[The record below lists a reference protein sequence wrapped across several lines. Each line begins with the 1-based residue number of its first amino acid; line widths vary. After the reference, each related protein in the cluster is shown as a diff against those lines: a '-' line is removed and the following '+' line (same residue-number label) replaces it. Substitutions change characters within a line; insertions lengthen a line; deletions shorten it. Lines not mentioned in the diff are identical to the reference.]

1 MITVFDIETSFQMI
15 DGKPDPSPKHPENFI
30 VSIGIND
37 EYFFF
42 NHKEYPHYK
51 PIVNEKIQD
60 ILDKTTL
67 LVGHNIKFDL
77 LWLWEVG
84 FKYNGRIYDT
94 MIGEYVLGR
103 GTRQSL
109 RLKDCCLRRG
119 VSQKSDATEQ
129 YVKDGVSFEKI
140 PMKIVEEY
148 GRQDVIATKALF
160 QSQMND
166 FKLPRNKVLL
176 KTVKMMCKFCVVL
189 TTMEDNGIRIDLSK
203 LDEVEK
209 EFQLEYDK
217 LRMEIDT
224 TIHEKMGDT
233 KINPASP
240 EQLSML
246 IYGTKV
252 VDKKSWVQNFNI
264 GIDKYTKKPKKR
276 PRMSKLEFKKMLMM
290 HLMPVFKTKA
300 SQCNECKGKGYIQK
314 LKVNGNKYK
323 NMSRCPSCKTEGV
336 TYANTDERAGF
347 KARAQFVSD
356 ASEGG
361 FKTDRLTLLRVSNQS
376 EDLKSFVNKI
386 TRYNALETYLST
398 FVEGIKK
405 HTKQNGFLYP
415 NFMQCITRTGR
426 LSSRDPNFQN
436 QPRSGTFPI
445 RKVITSRFENGK
457 IAEIDFA
464 QLEFRTAVF
473 LAQDEQGIEDIEN
486 GVDVHQYTADIIGVS
501 RQQAKGHTFKPL
513 YGGMSGTDDEKRYY
527 NAFKEKYKDIALWH
541 EKLQDEALKYKMITL
556 PTGRQYGFPS
566 VERMPWGGTSF
577 STQIKNYPVQG
588 FATGDI
594 VPLACINIQEL
605 IEKHNLKSMLIN
617 TVHDSVV
624 ADIHP
629 DEESI
634 MVNVM
639 RKGAS
644 KVIDSLKDTYGIDFN
659 IPLDTEIKIGYN
671 WLDLKTVE

>member
-290 HLMPVFKTKA
+290 HLMPIFKTKA

-336 TYANTDERAGF
+336 TYASTDERAGF

-436 QPRSGTFPI
+436 QPRGGTFPI

-473 LAQDEQGIEDIEN
+473 LAQDEQGIKDIEN

-527 NAFKEKYKDIALWH
+527 NAFKEKYKGIALWH

-671 WLDLKTVE
+671 WLDLKIVE

>member
-1 MITVFDIETSFQMI
+1 MITVFDIETSFQVI
-15 DGKPDPSPKHPENFI
+15 DGKSDPSPKHPENFI

-42 NHKEYPHYK
+42 KHSQYNGAIYKKE
-51 PIVNEKIQD
+51 VQD
-60 ILDKTTL
+60 ILNKTTL

-77 LWLWEVG
+77 LWLWEAG
-84 FKYNGRIYDT
+84 FNYNGRIYDT

-103 GTRQSL
+103 STKQSL
-109 RLKDCCLRRG
+109 KLKDCCTRRG
-119 VSQKSDATEQ
+119 VSQKLDTTEQ
-129 YVKDGVSFEKI
+129 YIKDGVSFENI
-140 PMKIVEEY
+140 PIRIVEEY
-148 GRQDVIATKALF
+148 GRQDIVATRALF
-160 QSQMND
+160 KSQMKDLN
-166 FKLPRNKVLL
+166 LPRNKGLL
-176 KTVKMMCKFCVVL
+176 KTVKMMCEFCAVL
-189 TTMEDNGIRIDLSK
+189 TEMENNGIKIDLNK

-209 EFQLEYDK
+209 EFQVEHSK
-217 LRMEIDT
+217 LRVQIDS

-233 KINPASP
+233 KINPSSP

-252 VDKKSWVQNFNI
+252 VDKRGWINDFNI

-276 PRMSKLEFKKMLMM
+276 PRMTKLEFKKTLMM
-290 HLMPVFKTKA
+290 YLMPVFKTKA
-300 SQCNECKGKGYIQK
+300 SQCTECNGKGYIQK
-314 LKVNGNKYK
+314 IKVNGEKYK
-323 NMSRCPSCKTEGV
+323 NLSKCPTCKSEGV
-336 TYANTDERAGF
+336 VYTDTKERAGF
-347 KARAQFVSD
+347 GARAQFVSD

-361 FKTDRLTLLRVSNQS
+361 FKTDRITLQRLANQTA
-376 EDLKSFVNKI
+376 ELKEFVEKI

-405 HTKQNGFLYP
+405 HTKSNSFLYP

-436 QPRSGTFPI
+436 QPRGGTFPI

-457 IAEIDFA
+457 VAEIDFA

-473 LAQDEQGIEDIEN
+473 LAQDEQGMEDIKN

-501 RQQAKGHTFKPL
+501 RQHAKGHTFKPL
-513 YGGMSGTDDEKRYY
+513 YGGMSGTEDEKRYY
-527 NAFKEKYKDIALWH
+527 AAFKEKYKGIASWH
-541 EKLQDEALKYKMITL
+541 EKLQNEALKYKMITL

-594 VPLACINIQEL
+594 VPLACINIQRL
-605 IEKHNLKSMLIN
+605 VRKNNLKSMLIN

-629 DEESI
+629 DEEDTMI
-634 MVNVM
+634 NAMHE
-639 RKGAS
+639 GAAG
-644 KVIDSLKDTYGIDFN
+644 VIDSLKDIYGIDFN
-659 IPLDTEIKIGYN
+659 VPLDTEIKIGYD
-671 WLDLKTVE
+671 WLDLNVVK

>member
-189 TTMEDNGIRIDLSK
+189 TTMEDNGIRIDLGK

-290 HLMPVFKTKA
+290 HLMPIFKTKA

-314 LKVNGNKYK
+314 LKVNGINIKICPDVLVVK
-323 NMSRCPSCKTEGV
+323 QRELLMQIQMNVQDSRHGHSL
-336 TYANTDERAGF
+336 Y
-347 KARAQFVSD
+347 
-356 ASEGG
+356 
-361 FKTDRLTLLRVSNQS
+361 LMLLKG
-376 EDLKSFVNKI
+376 DLK
-386 TRYNALETYLST
+386 R
-398 FVEGIKK
+398 
-405 HTKQNGFLYP
+405 
-415 NFMQCITRTGR
+415 
-426 LSSRDPNFQN
+426 
-436 QPRSGTFPI
+436 
-445 RKVITSRFENGK
+445 
-457 IAEIDFA
+457 ID
-464 QLEFRTAVF
+464 
-473 LAQDEQGIEDIEN
+473 
-486 GVDVHQYTADIIGVS
+486 
-501 RQQAKGHTFKPL
+501 
-513 YGGMSGTDDEKRYY
+513 
-527 NAFKEKYKDIALWH
+527 
-541 EKLQDEALKYKMITL
+541 
-556 PTGRQYGFPS
+556 
-566 VERMPWGGTSF
+566 
-577 STQIKNYPVQG
+577 
-588 FATGDI
+588 
-594 VPLACINIQEL
+594 
-605 IEKHNLKSMLIN
+605 
-617 TVHDSVV
+617 
-624 ADIHP
+624 
-629 DEESI
+629 
-634 MVNVM
+634 
-639 RKGAS
+639 
-644 KVIDSLKDTYGIDFN
+644 
-659 IPLDTEIKIGYN
+659 
-671 WLDLKTVE
+671 

>member
-290 HLMPVFKTKA
+290 HLMPIFKTKA

-436 QPRSGTFPI
+436 QPRGGTFPI

-473 LAQDEQGIEDIEN
+473 LAQDEQGMKDIEN

-513 YGGMSGTDDEKRYY
+513 YGGMSGTDDEKGYY
-527 NAFKEKYKDIALWH
+527 NAFKEKYKGIALWH

-624 ADIHP
+624 ADIHS

-639 RKGAS
+639 REGAS
-644 KVIDSLKDTYGIDFN
+644 KVINSLKDTYGIDFN

-671 WLDLKTVE
+671 WLDLEIVK